1 MVRNIVR
8 RQVLWMAAIGL
19 VAGWLSVPAVADNLA
34 DAQLLLRIADTGEA
48 FETRAR
54 QQANQLI
61 YNYSVI
67 INRNTDYRL
76 PGQLQQRIAACYEI
90 VYRWENFEAGIA
102 RILADNFSAE
112 ELSLL
117 IDFHRNLGMPPNK
130 IDLFRTTIA
139 KAGSISEQSAD
150 YIFSNSQGC
159 VGQDIDLILEHLR
172 TEKIEL
178 VPL

>member
-1 MVRNIVR
+1 MR
-8 RQVLWMAAIGL
+8 RRLILMTALGL
-19 VAGWLSVPAVADNLA
+19 VTGWLSLPAVADNLA
-34 DAQLLLRIADTGEA
+34 DAQRLLRIAETGAA

-54 QQANQLI
+54 QQARQLI

-76 PGQLQQRIAACYEI
+76 PGQLRQRIAACYES

-112 ELSLL
+112 ELNLL

-130 IDLFRTTIA
+130 IELFRTTIA

-172 TEKIEL
+172 TLEIDL
-178 VPL
+178 TPL